1 MLRKSLY
8 GLKQSS
14 RQWYLKFDE
23 FMLAHG
29 NCRSNYGSCVYYRI
43 MSSRDGLYLLFYVD
57 DMLIITCKHREDIER
72 LTTQLSSEFEIK
84 KLGATSGIPSM
95 QIVKK
100 VINRFAMGYSKPLS
114 TPLATHFR
122 LSKQQEP
129 IEDVDVAY
137 IKNIPYSSAVRSI
150 IYAMLCFRPN
160 LPHGIGVVSRFM
172 GNPGKEH

>member
-1 MLRKSLY
+1 MVIAEVIMAAVY
-8 GLKQSS
+8 II
-14 RQWYLKFDE
+14 E
-23 FMLAHG
+23 F
-29 NCRSNYGSCVYYRI
+29 C
-43 MSSRDGLYLLFYVD
+43 SSRDGLYLLFYVD

-84 KLGATSGIPSM
+84 NLGATSRILGM

-137 IKNIPYSSAVRSI
+137 IKNIPFLVLLEALY
-150 IYAMLCFRPN
+150 MLCFASD
-160 LPHGIGVVSRFM
+160 LTYHMVLVLLVDLWGIQVKNIRIL
-172 GNPGKEH
+172 